1 MALCLWERVSNS
13 SCFLA
18 LPKSPVS
25 FAVLPKLAWQSQHP
39 QLRAQTAELL
49 LFWSCHSKSKLWTGH
64 SPCLLRGICETTRA
78 GSVRGVC
85 SPCPVGGSGSSSRFQ
100 APPVDIF
107 GYQIT
112 RCQGS
117 CFSKTQDRLHCWEYW
132 NFVLVL
138 RKLGLLW
145 SLFKALFIG

>member
-13 SCFLA
+13 SCFLS

-49 LFWSCHSKSKLWTGH
+49 LFWSCHSKSKLWPGH

-78 GSVRGVC
+78 SSVSGMCVLFALSVAAGPRPGFRRLLWTFLGIKSRGVRAAV
-85 SPCPVGGSGSSSRFQ
+85 SVKPKTGYIVGNTG
-100 APPVDIF
+100 I
-107 GYQIT
+107 
-112 RCQGS
+112 
-117 CFSKTQDRLHCWEYW
+117 LYW
-132 NFVLVL
+132 F
-138 RKLGLLW
+138 
-145 SLFKALFIG
+145 